1 MSSLSVYVL
10 VMEGKSNAINFIVII
25 VVLIVIVIAIVVVII
40 IIIKSS
46 NRLKVSEENS

>member
-25 VVLIVIVIAIVVVII
+25 VVLIVIAIVVVVI

>member
-10 VMEGKSNAINFIVII
+10 VVEGKSNAINFIVII

-40 IIIKSS
+40 IIKSS